1 VTDADDLAVDDAIRS
16 SSLHVLAGAAL
27 AMLLFTVAAEVG
39 VLAAFAEA
47 SGWPVPLA
55 WVPPYEQIRAQV
67 ATMAATG
74 VLPVGTRLP
83 PIRQLAKDLGLA
95 GGTVARAY
103 RELEAAGVIV
113 TRGRH
118 GSFVAEPDGDP
129 RRRVADEAL
138 AEAAHAFAVQ
148 ARQLGAEPEH
158 ALRLARTA
166 LQALG
171 GPAGR

>member
-1 VTDADDLAVDDAIRS
+1 VILRVDAKSA
-16 SSLHVLAGAAL
+16 
-27 AMLLFTVAAEVG
+27 
-39 VLAAFAEA
+39 
-47 SGWPVPLA
+47 
-55 WVPPYEQIRAQV
+55 VPPYEQIRAQV

-118 GSFVAEPDGDP
+118 GTFVAEPNGDP
-129 RRRVADEAL
+129 RPRVSDEAL
-138 AEAAHAFAVQ
+138 AEAARAFAVQ
-148 ARQLGAEPEH
+148 AHQLGADPEH
-158 ALRLARTA
+158 ALRLAR
-166 LQALG
+166 QALRTLAD
-171 GPAGR
+171 PAGR

>member
-1 VTDADDLAVDDAIRS
+1 VILRVDARS
-16 SSLHVLAGAAL
+16 A
-27 AMLLFTVAAEVG
+27 
-39 VLAAFAEA
+39 
-47 SGWPVPLA
+47 
-55 WVPPYEQIRAQV
+55 VPPYEQIRAQV
-67 ATMAATG
+67 ATMAAAG

-118 GSFVAEPDGDP
+118 GSFVAEPVGDP